1 MAAWQAG
8 FHVVLPGVTLPTD
21 YAERLGRVLPPGS
34 HWDASSE
41 RWGIEDGDMIDVSI
55 EEPAEVF
62 ARFDL
67 RAWRPDLYDRFLAFV
82 QAIGGR
88 LRDAEQNIDVALTPE
103 AFMDNL
109 RHSRAARFVRD
120 PHAYFEELR
129 RNPAS
134 ARAGEQ

>member
-55 EEPAEVF
+55 EEHIARSRRSHTTEEV
-62 ARFDL
+62 
-67 RAWRPDLYDRFLAFV
+67 P
-82 QAIGGR
+82 
-88 LRDAEQNIDVALTPE
+88 
-103 AFMDNL
+103 
-109 RHSRAARFVRD
+109 
-120 PHAYFEELR
+120 
-129 RNPAS
+129 PAS
-134 ARAGEQ
+134 GSGTARRRPGS